1 MFHPELLK
9 NCSPIKVSMV
19 KETKFRSVLK
29 SVTWRFCATATTFSL
44 VFIFT
49 GKLDTAIK
57 VGGIEVFLKM
67 LIYFLHERVWGKVRF
82 GKHEVQPFVIWITG
96 LSSSGKTVL
105 AERIIE
111 KLNAKD
117 LRTEHLDGKT
127 IRHLFPSTGFTK
139 TEVNEH
145 IKRVGLLA
153 SRLESKGVFVVASF
167 ISPYEESRE
176 FVRELCRNFIE
187 VYVSTP
193 IAVCEKWDRKNLYKK
208 ARKGE
213 IKNLPGVD
221 VHYETPKNPNLTL
234 DLSIQDLDESAEKVM
249 RFIKKYL

>member
-1 MFHPELLK
+1 M
-9 NCSPIKVSMV
+9 I

-29 SVTWRFCATATTFSL
+29 SITWRFCATATTFSL
-44 VFIFT
+44 VFLFT

-67 LIYFLHERVWGKVRF
+67 LIYFLHERVWGNVKF
-82 GKHEVQPFVIWITG
+82 GRHEIQPFVIWITG

-105 AERIIE
+105 AEKVVE

-117 LRTEHLDGKT
+117 LKTEHLDGKT
-127 IRHLFPSTGFTK
+127 IRHLFPATGFTK
-139 TEVNEH
+139 FQVNEH

-176 FVRELCRNFIE
+176 FVRDLCKNFIE

-193 IAVCEKWDRKNLYKK
+193 VEVCEKRDHKSLYKR

-221 VHYETPKNPNLTL
+221 VTYEVPKNPDLTL
-234 DLSIQDLDESAEKVM
+234 DLSNQELEKNAEKVV
-249 RFIKKYL
+249 RYIKKYL